1 MRQGT
6 RKSTWLSEIENFS
19 EEALIYILSKKDDE
33 LIDLKSMVAVANNTT
48 QIQKSREFKN
58 SQKLSIPSFIEREI
72 IHRAL
77 FQLEKDKKVTVKK
90 LAKKLGFRTTKDF
103 EITFE
108 KYLLIKPSRYKE
120 LVKMRANHFYQKDLL
135 HCHCSFL

>member
-33 LIDLKSMVAVANNTT
+33 LINLKSMVTVADNTT

-77 FQLEKDKKVTVKK
+77 FQLEKDKKISIKK